1 MYCLLNLCGKDWMSD
16 RKIWEISKALIIM
29 HIHLQQKQ
37 HYQKATNCLSIFM
50 LKMASFRQ
58 NVSKSENIQIL
69 SKNPNSMIE
78 SEAESKEE

>member
-1 MYCLLNLCGKDWMSD
+1 
-16 RKIWEISKALIIM
+16 M

-69 SKNPNSMIE
+69 SKSPNSMIE
-78 SEAESKEE
+78 KETESKEE

>member
-1 MYCLLNLCGKDWMSD
+1 
-16 RKIWEISKALIIM
+16 M
-29 HIHLQQKQ
+29 HIHLQKKQ
-37 HYQKATNCLSIFM
+37 HYQKATNCLPIFM

>member
-1 MYCLLNLCGKDWMSD
+1 
-16 RKIWEISKALIIM
+16 M

-37 HYQKATNCLSIFM
+37 HYQKATNCLSILM
-50 LKMASFRQ
+50 LKMAFFRQ

-69 SKNPNSMIE
+69 SKSPNSLIE

>member
-1 MYCLLNLCGKDWMSD
+1 
-16 RKIWEISKALIIM
+16 
-29 HIHLQQKQ
+29 
-37 HYQKATNCLSIFM
+37 M

-69 SKNPNSMIE
+69 SKSPNSMIE

>member
-1 MYCLLNLCGKDWMSD
+1 
-16 RKIWEISKALIIM
+16 M

-69 SKNPNSMIE
+69 SKSPNSMIE